1 MKKILSLLFALL
13 VCVGSWAAKVTYTTG
28 TISSTIW
35 SAAGEKTVA
44 DVAWTL
50 ATDAGY
56 FAIDANKGQQLGSAK
71 KSATYVTLTTSDIP
85 GTITSVKVTT
95 AGASSIDATVSVKVG
110 ETAFGTAEAITA
122 DPTPYTFTGSASG
135 TITISWANNSAKAL
149 YLKSIDIEYEDA
161 NANVVDVEGITI
173 TDAEGNDLSKY
184 TSPYN
189 PYFMTVG
196 ESLNIK
202 AVITPDNATNK
213 TVAWTVD
220 DSPLDEENADAHVIS
235 FNEDNGQI
243 KALVPGMAAIMVET
257 EDGNVQTAFC
267 VYVQDAHL
275 MQIADFIAAEGKA
288 CYLVGQVSGIKNMT
302 YGNYTLTDESG
313 SIYVYGTLTPDGVKQ
328 QFESLGI
335 AEGDYI
341 KVLANEYELYGET
354 HEAKNVIFV
363 EKVDAPAAPATF
375 EMSYSDGFAKIVPS
389 NSEAKYAVGAY
400 NQTVLDL
407 LADNDITVESAEE
420 IYDVLAASWFFNDY
434 VFTDEAEFDLLDYME
449 YFEEEELAGDY
460 VIMVAEV
467 ETDEDGLPTR
477 TGKVTTLNVNVPTDT
492 PDTDADGSSF
502 EKALDIV
509 EGMNSAKAVEAG
521 YNKGAYFKYTA
532 AETTVLSATSV
543 NGSGIS
549 FYNEDQTSNY
559 DATTSYDANF
569 VSTSSLKVAAG
580 QTIYVMANQGY
591 GDTSD
596 EVSFKAAITTGV
608 LDHGMSADD
617 AIALQMDKEYWFEG
631 GNAYFTYTATED
643 GVVVFSQPSYCYG
656 AKYTVDGVANDL
668 AWASETKQ
676 MNMPVVAGKTYTI
689 WTSASDS
696 GIFSVSAKFT
706 QPKQGDIIENPF
718 IMALGDNVLPKA
730 AQKYYYKYTNE
741 EDAGFLNLTIP
752 EGVVLSA
759 RSTSSSWDNLLGHA
773 EGTARIAVDMDQEII
788 IIANRAEEAEAD
800 GVLFAE
806 YKKPEAGDT
815 EALAIAITSADAIST
830 AAGAE
835 KYYIIKNETGAPAF
849 LFVNVITEGISSYG
863 STVTVKAKGT
873 SYGQS
878 VGTGDEF
885 KEQCSAD
892 AEYIICIK
900 NNTAAPVEFSAWM
913 KALEAGDSYSMPIVA
928 ALGQNTVAADGQ
940 KFYSYTATQ
949 DCKLTIQTGNPGTTT
964 LFFPAYE
971 GDEWMGLDG
980 VVGDLD
986 KGVWTLAATAG
997 KPIIFRMTSATAGEK
1012 FTITEGAYGE
1022 GETRATAIELAD
1034 NVIELDD
1041 LAPYKTWY
1049 VYTVAE
1055 DGVAEIIP
1063 ADFEAPTWEDN
1074 VYYAVND
1081 QYEGYNNLRGYNA
1094 SYAYEMQTKSIAVK
1108 AGDKIYI
1115 RLDVKNY
1122 NEGATITINLKGTEK
1137 GDLQLAA
1144 TDGEKFYATFSSD
1157 RNVII
1162 ADSEAKV
1169 YTINVTDGKISLDD
1183 FSASSYTNTNAE
1195 DVYSA
1200 YYIPAGTGVLVV
1212 SDKESIEY
1220 TYGPDTE
1227 GYVYAPITDN
1237 TNLLRASS
1245 VAMDGDYKFYKLAYD
1260 NYAAKTGL
1268 GFFWGAKN
1276 GAAFESKAGCA
1287 YLAVSNDVADVKG
1300 YLMDGD
1306 TTDAIDSINAVANN
1320 TIFNL
1325 QGQRIQKLQKGINIV
1340 GGKKVMVK

>member
-1 MKKILSLLFALL
+1 MKKVLSLLFALL
-13 VCVGSWAAKVTYTTG
+13 LCVGAYADTYKTTI
-28 TISSTIW
+28 TSKTW
-35 SAAGEKTVA
+35 SATGEQTL
-44 DVAWTL
+44 DGVAWNL
-50 ATDAGY
+50 ATDGGY
-56 FAIDANKGQQLGSAK
+56 YGYDATKGQQVGSGSK
-71 KSATYVTLTTSDIP
+71 PSKTLTLKTSDIS
-85 GTITSVKVTT
+85 GTITNVKVNTS
-95 AGASSIDATVSVKVG
+95 GASSVAANVSVSVG
-110 ETAFGTAEAITA
+110 GTAYGDAQTISTTA
-122 DPTPYTFTGSASG
+122 TEYTFTGNSSG
-135 TITISWANNSAKAL
+135 EIVISWAQTSSKAL
-149 YLKSIDIEYEDA
+149 YFKSIEVEYTTSGGSSDP
-161 NANVVDVEGITI
+161 VSVEGVVI
-173 TDAEGNDLSKY
+173 TDKEGNELNY
-184 TSPYN
+184 GQFSPCI
-189 PYFMTVG
+189 MTVG
-196 ESLNIK
+196 ESTTIK
-202 AVITPDNATNK
+202 AAVTPSNATNK
-213 TVAWTVD
+213 KVTWDVMQAPTE
-220 DSPLDEENADAHVIS
+220 DEDPDADVVTFENGVV
-235 FNEDNGQI
+235 
-243 KALVPGMAAIMVET
+243 KAVTPGMAAIVATT
-257 EDGNVQTAFC
+257 EDGEYQALFY
-267 VYVQDAHL
+267 VYVQAPKL
-275 MQIADFIAAEGKA
+275 GTIADFIAAEGKA
-288 CYLVGQVSGIKNMT
+288 CYLVGQVSDIKNTT

-313 SIYVYGTLTPDGVKQ
+313 SIYVYGTLTPEGVKQ

-341 KVLANEYELYGET
+341 KVLASEYELFNGT
-354 HEAKNVIFV
+354 PEAKNVIFV
-363 EKVDAPAAPATF
+363 EKVEAPAPATTF
-375 EMSYSDGFAKIVPS
+375 DMSFADGIAKIVPS
-389 NSEAKYAVGAY
+389 NSEATYAVGAY
-400 NQTVLDL
+400 NQTVLDMLEEVGIIAETAEDVYDL
-407 LADNDITVESAEE
+407 LAGNW
-420 IYDVLAASWFFNDY
+420 YFNDY

-449 YFEEEELAGDY
+449 FFDEEKLAGDY
-460 VIMVAEV
+460 VIMVAEC
-467 ETDEDGLPTR
+467 ELDEDGVPTR
-477 TGKVTTLNVNVPTDT
+477 TGKITTLKVNVPADEPTG
-492 PDTDADGSSF
+492 DADGSSF
-502 EKALDIV
+502 EKAMTLV
-509 EGMNSAKAVEAG
+509 EGNNTAKAVAMG
-521 YNKGAYFKYTA
+521 YYDGAAMFKYTA
-532 AETTVLSATSV
+532 SETTVLSVTGQ
-543 NGSGIS
+543 NGAGIS
-549 FYNEDQTSNY
+549 FFNADESSIYDYTS
-559 DATTSYDANF
+559 SYDANY
-569 VSTSSLKVAAG
+569 VATYSIKVAEG
-580 QTIYVMANQGY
+580 QTIYVQVNQGY

-596 EVSFKAAITTGV
+596 EVSCQVEIATGV
-608 LDHGMSADD
+608 LEHGMTADD

-718 IMALGDNVLPKA
+718 IMAVGDNVLPKA

-759 RSTSSSWDNLLGHA
+759 RSTSSSWDNLLSHA

-1122 NEGATITINLKGTEK
+1122 NEGATITFNLKGTEK

-1220 TYGPDTE
+1220 TYGPDTD

-1268 GFFWGAKN
+1268 GFFWGAKD

-1287 YLAVSNDVADVKG
+1287 YLAVTIDVADVKG

-1306 TTDAIDSINAVANN
+1306 TADAIDSINAVANN